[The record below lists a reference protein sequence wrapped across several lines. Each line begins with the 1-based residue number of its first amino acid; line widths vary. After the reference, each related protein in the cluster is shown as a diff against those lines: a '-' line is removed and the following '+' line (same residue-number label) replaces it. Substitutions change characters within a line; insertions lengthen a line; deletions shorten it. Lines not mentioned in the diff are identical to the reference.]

1 MFNFSENFRLP
12 RFHLPLGRTRP
23 KVLERDGGGNTG
35 KYILQKYKRAVWL
48 NDAGHHSVA
57 ADAQKRLLPKAPNH
71 TTSPP
76 PPRYVCEYV
85 RCTVVDHTH
94 HRLTQTAGLLASA
107 VAHKPPSEPAY
118 HYDTRGSRSRRS
130 RCLVV
135 SLCRLPAYLAVV
147 PVAREANIGK
157 DPPPPQPKPWRA
169 QRVAC
174 LHFARSSLRLSA
186 IFAPTPPAAYA
197 CPRPSAVSEMH
208 PPPAASASA
217 RALCGSGRALE
228 SGLCGLCWRVR
239 RARYDTVANQRSFC
253 WTWDGGCMGG

>member
-118 HYDTRGSRSRRS
+118 HYHTLDRAQPR
-130 RCLVV
+130 
-135 SLCRLPAYLAVV
+135 AYV
-147 PVAREANIGK
+147 
-157 DPPPPQPKPWRA
+157 PQPKVSVSR
-169 QRVAC
+169 
-174 LHFARSSLRLSA
+174 RLA
-186 IFAPTPPAAYA
+186 VPPAGISSRG
-197 CPRPSAVSEMH
+197 P
-208 PPPAASASA
+208 
-217 RALCGSGRALE
+217 GR
-228 SGLCGLCWRVR
+228 
-239 RARYDTVANQRSFC
+239 T
-253 WTWDGGCMGG
+253 